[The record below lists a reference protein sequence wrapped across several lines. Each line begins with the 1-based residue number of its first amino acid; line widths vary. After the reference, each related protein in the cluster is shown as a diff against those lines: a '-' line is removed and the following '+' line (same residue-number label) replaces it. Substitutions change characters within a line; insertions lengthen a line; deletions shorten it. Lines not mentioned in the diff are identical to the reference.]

1 MTRVVFT
8 GLGTIS
14 PLGLDVPTSWA
25 ALIAGRSGVDRI
37 QSFDPSPFKTQIAG
51 EVKGFE
57 AIKYMD
63 SREARRLDQYIH
75 FAWAAAQEALADAR
89 LDMTHEDR
97 DRVGVFISSA
107 VGGIQTILNQHE
119 VMQTR
124 GLRRI
129 SPFFIPAMLVD
140 SAGGHIAIQLG
151 VRGPNMATISAC
163 ATGTTS
169 VGEAA
174 EIIRRGDADVM
185 LAGGAEAAMHPLC
198 VGGFEA
204 MGAMSTRN
212 DEPQRACRPFDA
224 DRDGFIMGEGAAVVV
239 LETLEHALAR
249 GAHIYGEYLGYGGS
263 ADAYHMAAPAEDGRG
278 AVVAMR
284 AALRRAA
291 IRAEEIDYINAHGTS
306 TRLNDKGETLAIK
319 TVLGEHA
326 YNIPISSTKSM
337 SAHML
342 GGAGTFEVIA
352 CLKTMEEGII
362 PPTINYDTPDP
373 ECDLDYTPNHA
384 RRAVVNTALSNSFGF
399 GGHNASIIVRS
410 WRNGHVAGTHEENRT

>member
-14 PLGLDVPTSWA
+14 PLGLDVPTSWD
-25 ALIAGRSGVDRI
+25 ALVAGRSGVERI
-37 QSFDPSPFKTQIAG
+37 QSFDASQFKTQIAG

-57 AIKYMD
+57 ATKYMD
-63 SREARRLDQYIH
+63 SREARRLDLYISY
-75 FAWAAAQEALADAR
+75 AWAAAQEALADAR
-89 LDMTHEDR
+89 LDVSREES
-97 DRVGVFISSA
+97 DRVGVYIASA
-107 VGGIQTILNQHE
+107 VGGIQTILTQHE
-119 VMQTR
+119 VLQTR

-129 SPFFIPAMLVD
+129 SPFFVPAMLVD
-140 SAGGHIAIQLG
+140 SAGGYVAIQLG
-151 VRGPNMATISAC
+151 ARGPCLATIAAC
-163 ATGTTS
+163 ATGTTA

-185 LAGGAEAAMHPLC
+185 IAGGAEAAMHPLC

-204 MGAMSTRN
+204 MGALSVRN
-212 DEPQRACRPFDA
+212 DEPHRACRPFDA
-224 DRDGFIMGEGAAVVV
+224 DRDGFVIGEGAAIVVM
-239 LETLEHALAR
+239 ETLEHALAR
-249 GAHIYGEYLGYGGS
+249 GAHIYGEYLGYGAS

-284 AALRRAA
+284 IALRHAG
-291 IRAEEIDYINAHGTS
+291 IRVTEIDYINAHGTS

-319 TVLGEHA
+319 MVLGEHA
-326 YNIPISSTKSM
+326 YAIPISSTKSM

-352 CLKTMEEGII
+352 CLKTMEQGII
-362 PPTINYDTPDP
+362 PPTINYETPDP

-384 RRAVVNTALSNSFGF
+384 RRAAIYTALSNSFGF
-399 GGHNASIIVRS
+399 GGHNASIILRG
-410 WRNGHVAGTHEENRT
+410 WRNGHVTNSSQETSA